1 MPRRSGKERL
11 ARVHELYEFDKE
23 IALSCVASGPA
34 CPVESYSTGV
44 PDVSAR
50 GTSLAARVDPFTA
63 QSSNHSITQ
72 LPNPPLLAGFDE
84 AGRGALAGP
93 VVVGCV
99 HFPFFSAALQESV
112 SSSSRDAP
120 VAAELYPH
128 PRRAVSEVAL
138 LGVSDNV
145 ADPSGVR
152 LHGADKLLTLQRN
165 VADELPRYEKRDSC
179 SVAPLPDGQADR
191 PRAVAAGQA
200 DRPRAVAA
208 GQACAQRYD
217 CDLDLN
223 YENRAES
230 SIGSEPC
237 PHFGQAGSDVPV
249 TDHSSP
255 STNPSI
261 SRSLNPSISRSPDS
275 PITQSLND
283 SILES
288 LSGLDDSKRLTARQ
302 REALFP
308 RITAHGV
315 WGIGIASAE
324 EIDRL
329 GIVPAVSLA
338 ARRAYLAMGAKVD
351 LLLCDRG
358 LTLLRDSEI
367 QRLNHLTPQASEF
380 QITQSYDPSSPQ
392 LPDLQI
398 TQSLNSPISRS
409 LNPSITQST
418 ELSFTRGD
426 SRSLHIAAASII
438 AKVTRDQMMVD
449 LDRDFPGYDFAKHK
463 GYGTVAHIVALRK
476 LGPSSIHRRTF
487 HVK

>member
-63 QSSNHSITQ
+63 QASNHSTTQ

-120 VAAELYPH
+120 VATELYPH

-138 LGVSDNV
+138 LGLSD
-145 ADPSGVR
+145 
-152 LHGADKLLTLQRN
+152 N
-165 VADELPRYEKRDSC
+165 VADELPRYENKARS
-179 SVAPLPDGQADR
+179 SVASELVSDVALFGLCDNVADELPR
-191 PRAVAAGQA
+191 
-200 DRPRAVAA
+200 
-208 GQACAQRYD
+208 
-217 CDLDLN
+217 

-275 PITQSLND
+275 PITQSLNE

-288 LSGLDDSKRLTARQ
+288 LSGLDDSKRLTTRQ

-380 QITQSYDPSSPQ
+380 QITQSSDPSSPQ

-409 LNPSITQST
+409 LNPSIAQST

-449 LDRDFPGYDFAKHK
+449 LDRDFPDYGFAKHK
-463 GYGTVAHIVALRK
+463 GYGTAAHIAALRK